1 MVSFQLHTANSFY
14 FFVTWISSIY
24 ETQFTVLCLK
34 VFFSSRMDKKLLLG
48 IKVIAEMNI
57 SRKSAKLARL
67 QEVEGIFGEGHN
79 FKMAHMASNKIV
91 HLMNYVL
98 AQSL

>member
-1 MVSFQLHTANSFY
+1 
-14 FFVTWISSIY
+14 
-24 ETQFTVLCLK
+24 
-34 VFFSSRMDKKLLLG
+34 MDKKLLLG

-79 FKMAHMASNKIV
+79 FEMAHITSNKIL

-98 AQSL
+98 

>member
-1 MVSFQLHTANSFY
+1 
-14 FFVTWISSIY
+14 
-24 ETQFTVLCLK
+24 
-34 VFFSSRMDKKLLLG
+34 MDRKLLLG